1 MPEKASE
8 VAFKYKETGR
18 FIIWHLRFII
28 WQLPRWQTVDYL
40 GTVENNQ

>member
-8 VAFKYKETGR
+8 VAFKYKETER
-18 FIIWHLRFII
+18 FIVCHFSFGNWRDHK
-28 WQLPRWQTVDYL
+28 VDYL